1 MLFSMWFAIW
11 LFELSDSDLFVIFG
25 KFFENG
31 VEVLGDKHSDPVLK
45 IYEWFEIFCGN
56 CYNLAKLL
64 WQFFIKRVMMSDDWL
79 LCFLMESKG

>member
-1 MLFSMWFAIW
+1 VCFILLLVFREKRERLQCFFQCGLQFD

-45 IYEWFEIFCGN
+45 IYEWFEFFCGN

-64 WQFFIKRVMMSDDWL
+64 
-79 LCFLMESKG
+79 